1 MNKVKEEN
9 KILIMLAFFSISVG
23 LWGNFRQLWM
33 QDNNFTVTNIS
44 NILSIGTFI
53 SCIIIALIGKYV
65 KLDKL
70 KNMLVIVLIIKL
82 VNMSWLYTL
91 NNTMS
96 MQLIN
101 LSIIIDIVTEYI
113 IITSIYP
120 LITTIVKTGT
130 IYSKR
135 RLTEYL
141 FRDIGIL
148 FGGIFIGKSIAGL
161 IINYNVCLL
170 IANIFLILSF
180 IILLNIKVKK
190 STDNKQEEI
199 SLRHIFK
206 DKILNLY
213 STYVLIGTIA
223 MSTALG
229 LKMLTLTNYFKF
241 SDNVAT
247 NYLLIV
253 GLLADIFGIIAL
265 KYLTPKNDYLTMTIK
280 FGIRFLAYVIAF
292 ISNNMLI
299 TLIAITWSIFISTS
313 YENICD
319 AVYINRLE
327 NKQQEP
333 ITREQFMEILRIVE
347 EIDRNNIP
355 VHLKNARKIKE
366 WMEKNETTRP
376 PRQHGKDAT
385 EEEKKLG
392 RALNSI
398 RTSLINPYIELKT
411 EEEREEYINNF
422 KFLNREQFMEILSIV
437 EKIDEN
443 NVPVKLQQAR
453 KIREWMEKNKTIK
466 PPRMDGKDLLEEE
479 QKLGITLNAIRTN
492 LINPYK
498 VLKTEER
505 EEYICELENRKKNP
519 ITREQFME
527 ILRIEEGI
535 DRKRKNLT
543 DLVEQSKAT
552 QEKLEEAKRLE
563 SMYEQ
568 ELGGKEQKEGSDIVD
583 DSK

>member
-265 KYLTPKNDYLTMTIK
+265 KYLTPQNDYLTMTIK

-327 NKQQEP
+327 NKYQLSFSNICHIIRFLGEA
-333 ITREQFMEILRIVE
+333 IGVYLCGLMYEMGLKYMFGLSALFMIVQISLAYYLIYLRKKE
-347 EIDRNNIP
+347 KD
-355 VHLKNARKIKE
+355 LK
-366 WMEKNETTRP
+366 
-376 PRQHGKDAT
+376 
-385 EEEKKLG
+385 EEK
-392 RALNSI
+392 I
-398 RTSLINPYIELKT
+398 
-411 EEEREEYINNF
+411 
-422 KFLNREQFMEILSIV
+422 
-437 EKIDEN
+437 
-443 NVPVKLQQAR
+443 
-453 KIREWMEKNKTIK
+453 
-466 PPRMDGKDLLEEE
+466 
-479 QKLGITLNAIRTN
+479 
-492 LINPYK
+492 
-498 VLKTEER
+498 
-505 EEYICELENRKKNP
+505 
-519 ITREQFME
+519 
-527 ILRIEEGI
+527 
-535 DRKRKNLT
+535 
-543 DLVEQSKAT
+543 
-552 QEKLEEAKRLE
+552 
-563 SMYEQ
+563 
-568 ELGGKEQKEGSDIVD
+568 
-583 DSK
+583 

>member
-33 QDNNFTVTNIS
+33 QDNNFTFTNIS

-190 STDNKQEEI
+190 STDNKQKEI

-327 NKQQEP
+327 NKYQLSFSNICHIIRFLGEA
-333 ITREQFMEILRIVE
+333 IGVYLCGLMYEMGLKYMFGLSALFMIVQISLAYYLIYLRKKE
-347 EIDRNNIP
+347 KD
-355 VHLKNARKIKE
+355 LK
-366 WMEKNETTRP
+366 
-376 PRQHGKDAT
+376 
-385 EEEKKLG
+385 EEK
-392 RALNSI
+392 I
-398 RTSLINPYIELKT
+398 
-411 EEEREEYINNF
+411 
-422 KFLNREQFMEILSIV
+422 
-437 EKIDEN
+437 
-443 NVPVKLQQAR
+443 
-453 KIREWMEKNKTIK
+453 
-466 PPRMDGKDLLEEE
+466 
-479 QKLGITLNAIRTN
+479 
-492 LINPYK
+492 
-498 VLKTEER
+498 
-505 EEYICELENRKKNP
+505 
-519 ITREQFME
+519 
-527 ILRIEEGI
+527 
-535 DRKRKNLT
+535 
-543 DLVEQSKAT
+543 
-552 QEKLEEAKRLE
+552 
-563 SMYEQ
+563 
-568 ELGGKEQKEGSDIVD
+568 
-583 DSK
+583 

>member
-223 MSTALG
+223 MSIALG

-327 NKQQEP
+327 NKYQLSFSNICHIIRFLGEA
-333 ITREQFMEILRIVE
+333 IGVYLCGLMYEMGLKYMFGLSALFMIVQISLAYYLIYLRKKE
-347 EIDRNNIP
+347 KD
-355 VHLKNARKIKE
+355 LK
-366 WMEKNETTRP
+366 
-376 PRQHGKDAT
+376 
-385 EEEKKLG
+385 EEK
-392 RALNSI
+392 I
-398 RTSLINPYIELKT
+398 
-411 EEEREEYINNF
+411 
-422 KFLNREQFMEILSIV
+422 
-437 EKIDEN
+437 
-443 NVPVKLQQAR
+443 
-453 KIREWMEKNKTIK
+453 
-466 PPRMDGKDLLEEE
+466 
-479 QKLGITLNAIRTN
+479 
-492 LINPYK
+492 
-498 VLKTEER
+498 
-505 EEYICELENRKKNP
+505 
-519 ITREQFME
+519 
-527 ILRIEEGI
+527 
-535 DRKRKNLT
+535 
-543 DLVEQSKAT
+543 
-552 QEKLEEAKRLE
+552 
-563 SMYEQ
+563 
-568 ELGGKEQKEGSDIVD
+568 
-583 DSK
+583 

>member
-120 LITTIVKTGT
+120 LITTIVKTET

-327 NKQQEP
+327 NKYQLSFSNICHIIRFLGEA
-333 ITREQFMEILRIVE
+333 IGVYLCGLMYEMGLKYMFGLSALFMIVQISLAYYLIYLRKKE
-347 EIDRNNIP
+347 KD
-355 VHLKNARKIKE
+355 LK
-366 WMEKNETTRP
+366 
-376 PRQHGKDAT
+376 
-385 EEEKKLG
+385 EEK
-392 RALNSI
+392 I
-398 RTSLINPYIELKT
+398 
-411 EEEREEYINNF
+411 
-422 KFLNREQFMEILSIV
+422 
-437 EKIDEN
+437 
-443 NVPVKLQQAR
+443 
-453 KIREWMEKNKTIK
+453 
-466 PPRMDGKDLLEEE
+466 
-479 QKLGITLNAIRTN
+479 
-492 LINPYK
+492 
-498 VLKTEER
+498 
-505 EEYICELENRKKNP
+505 
-519 ITREQFME
+519 
-527 ILRIEEGI
+527 
-535 DRKRKNLT
+535 
-543 DLVEQSKAT
+543 
-552 QEKLEEAKRLE
+552 
-563 SMYEQ
+563 
-568 ELGGKEQKEGSDIVD
+568 
-583 DSK
+583 